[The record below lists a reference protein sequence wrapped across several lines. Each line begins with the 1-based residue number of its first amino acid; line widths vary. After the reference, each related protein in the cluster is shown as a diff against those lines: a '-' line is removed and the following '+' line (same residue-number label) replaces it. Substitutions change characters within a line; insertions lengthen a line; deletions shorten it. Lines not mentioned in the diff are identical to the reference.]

1 MIARCLM
8 IAATA
13 LLALSTSAAAAE
25 KPAKKEKKE
34 KWATKAI
41 TDKPQ
46 PVTLDPAKAYILVRS
61 PGQIAPVLMRLPDEE
76 AAAAHEADRAEAFAR
91 AHLSWRKRVASI
103 ELEAK
108 VGGNDPSKRRKPTEP
123 TVENFGYPSY
133 EQKHTMFLGPQNRF
147 SKVDGSVYLQEAPPG
162 AYIFYAVGA
171 TCACL
176 GTVSFDAPAGKVVAL
191 DLLPVNN
198 PDGTTP
204 FQLGGASFADARLPA
219 GSVLP
224 AVLKPAGPRG
234 NWFGITV
241 DRVMPVAGVFTY
253 VRGKQV
259 AEVAEAA
266 AAAPEAAV
274 GDPAAGQP

>member
-1 MIARCLM
+1 MIARCL
-8 IAATA
+8 IIGAAA
-13 LLALSTSAAAAE
+13 SLALSTSAAAAE

-61 PGQIAPVLMRLPDEE
+61 PAQITPVLMRLPSEE

-91 AHLSWRKRVASI
+91 AHQSWRKRVASI

-108 VGGNDPSKRRKPTEP
+108 VAGSDPNKRRKPTEP
-123 TVENFGYPSY
+123 TIENFGYPSY

-147 SKVDGSVYLQEAPPG
+147 SKIDGSVYLQEAPPG

-191 DLLPVNN
+191 DLLAMNN

-204 FQLGGASFADARLPA
+204 FKLGGASFADARLPA
-219 GSVLP
+219 GSVVP
-224 AVLKPAGPRG
+224 AALKPAGPRA
-234 NWFGITV
+234 NWFGIEV
-241 DRVMPVAGVFTY
+241 DRVMPVEGVFTY
-253 VRGKQV
+253 ARGKQV
-259 AEVAEAA
+259 TETVNAPDVPASDPVAA
-266 AAAPEAAV
+266 
-274 GDPAAGQP
+274 QP